1 MTSIFFGRF
10 TKKVACVTAGLVD
23 QDQDREVDIVRL
35 SMGFRLSVSQA
46 TKELC
51 AYSRREEI
59 QVKRC
64 YDMNSY
70 GYIAHAQWSFSF
82 LVFPKLLS
90 LTFGLEFL

>member
-10 TKKVACVTAGLVD
+10 TMKVACVTAGLFA
-23 QDQDREVDIVRL
+23 QDADREVNIVRL

-59 QVKRC
+59 QVK
-64 YDMNSY
+64 D
-70 GYIAHAQWSFSF
+70 
-82 LVFPKLLS
+82 V
-90 LTFGLEFL
+90 TV

>member
-1 MTSIFFGRF
+1 LTSIFFGRF
-10 TKKVACVTAGLVD
+10 KVAVVAGLVTRD
-23 QDQDREVDIVRL
+23 PDRELNVVRL
-35 SMGFRLSVSQA
+35 SVGFRLSVSQA

-51 AYSRREEI
+51 AYSKREEI

-64 YDMNSY
+64 YGMNSY

-90 LTFGLEFL
+90 FLKFGLAFLWV

>member
-46 TKELC
+46 TKELS
-51 AYSRREEI
+51 AHSRREEI

-64 YDMNSY
+64 YSVSGY
-70 GYIAHAQWSFSF
+70 GYIAHAHWSF
-82 LVFPKLLS
+82 
-90 LTFGLEFL
+90 

>member
-46 TKELC
+46 TKELS
-51 AYSRREEI
+51 A
-59 QVKRC
+59 
-64 YDMNSY
+64 
-70 GYIAHAQWSFSF
+70 
-82 LVFPKLLS
+82 
-90 LTFGLEFL
+90 